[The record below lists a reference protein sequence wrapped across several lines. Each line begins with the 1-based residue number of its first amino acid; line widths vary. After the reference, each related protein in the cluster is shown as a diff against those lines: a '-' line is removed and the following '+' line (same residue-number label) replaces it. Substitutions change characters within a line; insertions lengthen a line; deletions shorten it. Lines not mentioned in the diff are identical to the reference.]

1 MDNKKIGMII
11 LELDYNGDLTIHLSE
26 SSRHRYPDMTHY
38 TQYINYHVGLL
49 QEFKASVMTQ
59 MPFFTEESAN
69 EEHTEFVQ
77 TLEALAEMTQYSEAM
92 NEKGQWLISRVVS
105 TYSQLMPALPRDLLW
120 FLVVTAYTICLT
132 KRLSFINSS
141 TNYALRQKRPTRLLI
156 MLGQKTV
163 YLRLTKW
170 AYKYIANSPATSFIN
185 KSSLPPINK

>member
-120 FLVVTAYTICLT
+120 FFGGDCLHYMPDEEIIFYQQLDELRFAAEEADT
-132 KRLSFINSS
+132 PFDYAGAKDSLSK
-141 TNYALRQKRPTRLLI
+141 AH
-156 MLGQKTV
+156 
-163 YLRLTKW
+163 
-170 AYKYIANSPATSFIN
+170 
-185 KSSLPPINK
+185 